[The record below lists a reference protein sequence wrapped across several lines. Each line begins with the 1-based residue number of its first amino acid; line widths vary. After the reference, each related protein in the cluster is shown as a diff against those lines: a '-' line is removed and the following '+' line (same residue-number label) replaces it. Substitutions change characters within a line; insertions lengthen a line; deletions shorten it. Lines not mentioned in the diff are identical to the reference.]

1 MASTTSDSPSGA
13 PSSVT
18 STATSEEFDKA
29 TDYSF
34 QEADIEAAKA
44 LVGVWSPLNTQEF
57 LTEATYDNMRNFA
70 RGYGDDNPLYTSA
83 GYGETTRWGS
93 QIGAPMMPIAMNRPL
108 FGDPPEVKLR
118 RPSFRGIH
126 VFVSGSSWDWFRPIN
141 AGDQLFSFGG
151 TEKIVEKDS
160 EFAERSMQL
169 TKTMVRFNQ
178 RAEIVAI
185 SRTLLI
191 HTERKTA
198 RERGK
203 YDEIAPA
210 TYTDDDIA
218 EIDAIYAAE
227 QARGSETRWFEDVTV
242 GDALTPMAKGPLTT
256 TDMIVFHA
264 GGYGFIPYAPTTNRV
279 AYKNRQRIAP
289 FYVKN
294 EYGVPDVAQR
304 VHWDSAWAQAIGNPM
319 AYDYGVMRDC
329 WLSHFVTDWMGD
341 DAWLVTPVEPD
352 PQVQLHRRHPHHHRR
367 GRRQAGGGRPLPRRH
382 RDAWHEPARHRHLPG
397 HRHGGVAEPGA
408 RRGRAAGA
416 AGRVRP
422 AGGHDAASPRG
433 DRPRRGS
440 PRARLMPAR
449 TDCSSRRGA
458 GVGRR
463 AVGPGSDG
471 PRVVAAPV
479 RGRLLASD
487 VAGRYG
493 RSRDVG
499 R

>member
-1 MASTTSDSPSGA
+1 MCSLPAWPARPPTPPQAPPPRSSTRRRTTRSRR
-13 PSSVT
+13 
-18 STATSEEFDKA
+18 ATSRPR
-29 TDYSF
+29 
-34 QEADIEAAKA
+34 KA

-151 TEKIVEKDS
+151 TETIVEKDS

-203 YDEIAPA
+203 YDEIEPA

-227 QARGSETRWFEDVTV
+227 QARGSEPRWFEDVTV
-242 GDALTPMAKGPLTT
+242 GDALHPDGQGTADDDRHDRVPRRRLRLHPVRADDEPGRLREPPAHRPVLREERVRRARCGP
-256 TDMIVFHA
+256 A
-264 GGYGFIPYAPTTNRV
+264 GALGLGVGAGDRQPDGVRLRGDARLLAVALRHRLDGRRRV
-279 AYKNRQRIAP
+279 ARARSRARSASSTTSATPTSSPARSSASGWRTAAASSTSRCVARTSAARSPARAP
-289 FYVKN
+289 PRWRCRAASTV
-294 EYGVPDVAQR
+294 R
-304 VHWDSAWAQAIGNPM
+304 S
-319 AYDYGVMRDC
+319 C
-329 WLSHFVTDWMGD
+329 C
-341 DAWLVTPVEPD
+341 
-352 PQVQLHRRHPHHHRR
+352 
-367 GRRQAGGGRPLPRRH
+367 RRH
-382 RDAWHEPARHRHLPG
+382 RPSTPSRRP
-397 HRHGGVAEPGA
+397 RCCVAT
-408 RRGRAAGA
+408 GRSCATKAAGE
-416 AGRVRP
+416 
-422 AGGHDAASPRG
+422 
-433 DRPRRGS
+433 
-440 PRARLMPAR
+440 
-449 TDCSSRRGA
+449 
-458 GVGRR
+458 
-463 AVGPGSDG
+463 
-471 PRVVAAPV
+471 
-479 RGRLLASD
+479 LA
-487 VAGRYG
+487 
-493 RSRDVG
+493 
-499 R
+499 